1 MKLVV
6 FFLSAL
12 RALVQQAPNS
22 ISTAHQSVAA
32 VTEQLH
38 YVKLRHVLYV
48 TYTYIYVLE
57 SKISHSRVGI
67 SFSFRVSHLVS
78 GSDGVFFCG
87 LLERSDVEGKKKKK
101 LT

>member
-48 TYTYIYVLE
+48 TYTFWSQKYHILE
-57 SKISHSRVGI
+57 WGFHFLSALAI
-67 SFSFRVSHLVS
+67 
-78 GSDGVFFCG
+78 
-87 LLERSDVEGKKKKK
+87 
-101 LT
+101 

>member
-48 TYTYIYVLE
+48 TYIVHTYTFWSQKYHILE
-57 SKISHSRVGI
+57 WGFHFLSALAI
-67 SFSFRVSHLVS
+67 
-78 GSDGVFFCG
+78 
-87 LLERSDVEGKKKKK
+87 
-101 LT
+101 